1 MLRWQLGIRLQN
13 ICKKTNKQRNNNN
26 NKDSLERYLVCCL
39 QWSEGDAKKLQSE
52 PARSRT
58 WNLLIRSQM
67 RYPLRHWPTSCW
79 VLCFHKSCL
88 FWTFQ
93 WPELL
98 FNYVHFIE
106 RQSTG
111 CQPFPGSLVFRIRH
125 SHRRGPGSISS
136 QGKAFC
142 PLTAD
147 REIKL

>member
-39 QWSEGDAKKLQSE
+39 QWSEGKLQSE

-88 FWTFQ
+88 FWTCQ
-93 WPELL
+93 RPELL
-98 FNYVHFIE
+98 LIMFILL
-106 RQSTG
+106 RGQQAG
-111 CQPFPGSLVFRIRH
+111 QPFPGSLVVRIRH
-125 SHRRGPGSISS
+125 SYRRGPGSISS

>member
-1 MLRWQLGIRLQN
+1 MTLRRSLNWISCLLFVSTVSFSLQHFFSVLRWQLGIRLQN

-88 FWTFQ
+88 FWTCQ
-93 WPELL
+93 RPELL
-98 FNYVHFIE
+98 LIMFILL
-106 RQSTG
+106 RGQ
-111 CQPFPGSLVFRIRH
+111 QAVNPSLVV
-125 SHRRGPGSISS
+125 
-136 QGKAFC
+136 
-142 PLTAD
+142 
-147 REIKL
+147 